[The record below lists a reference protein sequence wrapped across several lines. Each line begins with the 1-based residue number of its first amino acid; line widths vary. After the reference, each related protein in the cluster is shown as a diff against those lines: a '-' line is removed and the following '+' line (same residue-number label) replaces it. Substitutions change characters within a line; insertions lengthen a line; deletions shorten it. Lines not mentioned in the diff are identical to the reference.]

1 MRYANA
7 LTSDQAKSTSQEA
20 LAKASSSPSDVSQV
34 SLITLDKHVSEWLLT
49 YKFCRQ
55 AMSTLTSLK
64 GIGPATAS
72 AILSLTDPSGN
83 CPFLSDEAM
92 HAFGLVNKAGKLDY
106 TTGNWSKLRESCQNK
121 AEQLDDAQNSAE
133 PTWTAVLVER
143 AIWAEVAQRTADE

>member
-1 MRYANA
+1 
-7 LTSDQAKSTSQEA
+7 
-20 LAKASSSPSDVSQV
+20 
-34 SLITLDKHVSEWLLT
+34 
-49 YKFCRQ
+49 
-55 AMSTLTSLK
+55 
-64 GIGPATAS
+64 
-72 AILSLTDPSGN
+72 
-83 CPFLSDEAM
+83 M